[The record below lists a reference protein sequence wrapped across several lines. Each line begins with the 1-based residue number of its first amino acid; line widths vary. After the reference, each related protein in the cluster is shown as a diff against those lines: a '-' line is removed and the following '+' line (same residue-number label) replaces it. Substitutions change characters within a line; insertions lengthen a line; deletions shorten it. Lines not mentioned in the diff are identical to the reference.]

1 MNQLYLH
8 FMGDV
13 TINFSQPY
21 HTSKVARDLLAVPGI
36 TGVEGWGGAS
46 GEILDQDDEVVA
58 DLMIVAP
65 PQDTQLL
72 DLNMAAGRW
81 LLPDEQKAMVI
92 SDTIYDDYPD
102 LEPGDSLIVE
112 IPGNREEE
120 WEVVGIYSF
129 VSMFGDPMAYANFDY
144 VADKVNLPNQAS
156 SFRIITESTSQS
168 MQSLI
173 QNIDRQLE
181 DQGYAVQ
188 SIEVGEVQRESVT
201 SAVNLLIIFLLL
213 MALLTA
219 FVGSIGLMG
228 TMSIN
233 VLERTREIG
242 VMRTI
247 GAVDAV
253 VMQSVII
260 EGLVI
265 GLITWIVA
273 IGLSYPI
280 SSVLLD
286 IVARAISD
294 SDFTLVFTPLGVFV
308 WLGVVVVLS
317 IVASVMPA
325 RNAARLTI
333 NEVLAYE

>member
-1 MNQLYLH
+1 MTRPTTESSPSADNRVTRYPLHITLAAVFVTALVVFGVAVIAYSYIQGRRVELLGAEDLMERIGRQLSADIAGLYQPAQGLVDITSRSAIWA
-8 FMGDV
+8 GD
-13 TINFSQPY
+13 TLEE
-21 HTSKVARDLLAVPGI
+21 RLLALPPVAEALQLNSSISAFYIGY
-36 TGVEGWGGAS
+36 ES
-46 GEILDQDDEVVA
+46 GDFFLIRTLDQNQVA
-58 DLMIVAP
+58 GETLEAP
-65 PQDTQLL
+65 E
-72 DLNMAAGRW
+72 G
-81 LLPDEQKAMVI
+81 
-92 SDTIYDDYPD
+92 S
-102 LEPGDSLIVE
+102 S
-112 IPGNREEE
+112 
-120 WEVVGIYSF
+120 
-129 VSMFGDPMAYANFDY
+129 YA
-144 VADKVNLPNQAS
+144 
-156 SFRIITESTSQS
+156 I
-168 MQSLI
+168 
-173 QNIDRQLE
+173 
-181 DQGYAVQ
+181 Q
-188 SIEVGEVQRESVT
+188 SIEVGEVQRESIT
-201 SAVNLLIIFLLL
+201 SAVNLLILFLLL

-247 GAVDAV
+247 GAMDAV
-253 VMQSVII
+253 IMQSVII

-265 GLITWIVA
+265 GLITWIVG

-294 SDFTLVFTPLGVFV
+294 SDFTLVFTSLGVFV